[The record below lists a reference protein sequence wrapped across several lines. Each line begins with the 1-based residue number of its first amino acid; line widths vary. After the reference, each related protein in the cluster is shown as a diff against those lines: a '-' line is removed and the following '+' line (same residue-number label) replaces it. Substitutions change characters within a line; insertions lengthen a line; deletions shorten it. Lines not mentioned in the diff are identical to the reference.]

1 MVLARGAATLATFVA
16 AAFATF
22 VAAATLPATTSSHA
36 AAIAAIAP
44 SNVAPAW
51 SRRLCLVLVLLRA
64 TSVRAPACICSKCGE
79 TTSGFSSGACGPAAS
94 DCSASA
100 TPPGYNGAGAC
111 YTDCSAT
118 CDCATG
124 TCTLPPSPPP
134 PLAPPSPPPSPP
146 SAPAITDVF
155 SSSWTTEC
163 SGSSATWA
171 EVCGTDNTAVTFTAE
186 QGLASAVVLAD
197 IARVGQ
203 SVVDETIDLR
213 LKIRQLAHPHDTTC
227 VGFSSVR
234 CREATACAAPMLHG
248 VVSNLT
254 QGTHTATLEYKTASG
269 TAYFRLG
276 LGLG

>member
-163 SGSSATWA
+163 SGSSAAWA
-171 EVCGTDNTAVTFTAE
+171 EVCGESTVVFTAD
-186 QGLASAVVLAD
+186 QGFASAVVLAN
-197 IARVGQ
+197 IARLGQ

-213 LKIRQLAHPHDTTC
+213 LKIRQVAHPHDTTY

-234 CREATACAAPMLHG
+234 CRETTACAAPMLHG

-254 QGTHTATLEYKTASG
+254 PGKHTATLEYKTNSA
-269 TAYFRLG
+269 TAYFRFG
-276 LGLG
+276 